1 MNADMIIKEKI
12 SVMISVDRR
21 LSSYKLRRIEHE
33 LPKKVFEQ
41 AEEKYSDRETGH
53 LIAVMNVDLYD
64 KNREVMV
71 AYVVQ
76 KDCAKLLTI
85 HPLKEGQKEN
95 RINAGRWRKI

>member
-1 MNADMIIKEKI
+1 MKIEYSEHIKN
-12 SVMISVDRR
+12 R
-21 LSSYKLRRIEHE
+21 LKLRRIEYE

-41 AEEKYSDRETGH
+41 AEGRYYDRETGH

-71 AYVVQ
+71 AYIIQ
-76 KDCAKLLTI
+76 EDCVKLLTI
-85 HPLKEGQKEN
+85 HPLKEDQKEN